1 MCFFFFKQKTA
12 YEIYQCDWSSDV
24 CSSDL
29 MKTGCGT
36 LYVTVNEDE
45 EGLPFEVFNHIG
57 KAGGCASSQSEA
69 IGRLV
74 SLSLRSNI
82 APEEIITQLK
92 GISCHQHAWSSGGK
106 ISSCA
111 DAIAKALELYMTK
124 GNGNG
129 KKHNDAVMQI
139 GACPECGGT
148 VEHESGCAVC
158 RNCGHTRCG

>member
-1 MCFFFFKQKTA
+1 MSHATPEDVKEVFLRAYSLGCKGVTVYRDGSRESQVLSRGTGESAGAQAMESGQAAEEKQKIIPRKRPDIIKGTTRA
-12 YEIYQCDWSSDV
+12 
-24 CSSDL
+24 

-82 APEEIITQLK
+82 APEE
-92 GISCHQHAWSSGGK
+92 
-106 ISSCA
+106 
-111 DAIAKALELYMTK
+111 
-124 GNGNG
+124 N
-129 KKHNDAVMQI
+129 
-139 GACPECGGT
+139 
-148 VEHESGCAVC
+148 
-158 RNCGHTRCG
+158 